1 VQLQLLCR
9 HGTRCA
15 GEVAM
20 IANNQK
26 CGVGVAYD
34 ALIGGNGLC
43 QPSRQKTQSHRNPM
57 CTLQIIVGRKNKH
70 REYYKLKSRYFFL
83 TCTGGNLLKS
93 RTAVGEFM

>member
-1 VQLQLLCR
+1 MQLQLLCR

-34 ALIGGNGLC
+34 ALIGGNGLVSTVASKDSVAS
-43 QPSRQKTQSHRNPM
+43 QPDVHVADYSRKEEQAPGI
-57 CTLQIIVGRKNKH
+57 L
-70 REYYKLKSRYFFL
+70 
-83 TCTGGNLLKS
+83 
-93 RTAVGEFM
+93 